1 MEQNTILSSPVTT
14 YSSVSY
20 SGINTAGDVWVN
32 DSNSTSDLGIFVKP
46 GQEVKEGKVELM
58 RKVIQ
63 LKNLIIYGSEYYD
76 RLPPETREIFS
87 KDSFN
92 NIQYFI
98 KVEDESDSNR
108 LIGLTKGSGLSN
120 EDRTIRGKVIKLVA
134 KLEGKDGNIYSVS
147 LGGLNNPDTW
157 ARNANSIKEVI
168 KSKIDNGAENS
179 EELQRLY
186 DSYDDIITKYSTIV
200 DGWVQNNQEFRVNP
214 PKFSQYTRL
223 MPLDSSYRLE
233 EANSSQSPYRS
244 KAPIQVESDVNIVID
259 DIPGISPEM
268 RGKPVMFVSGNL
280 LLSPSELKDIYIRQ
294 TQDPTMPK
302 QVRMIRL
309 DNVGVS
315 FQSLYQKSGQNYTI
329 IEQEIVHLPH
339 QWNCSHLL

>member
-1 MEQNTILSSPVTT
+1 MKQNTILSNPVTT

-20 SGINTAGDVWVN
+20 SGINTAGDIWVN

-120 EDRTIRGKVIKLVA
+120 EVRTIRGKVIKLVA

-157 ARNANSIKEVI
+157 ARNANSIKEAI

-186 DSYDDIITKYSTIV
+186 DSYDDIITKYSKIV
-200 DGWVQNNQEFRVNP
+200 DG
-214 PKFSQYTRL
+214 
-223 MPLDSSYRLE
+223 
-233 EANSSQSPYRS
+233 
-244 KAPIQVESDVNIVID
+244 
-259 DIPGISPEM
+259 
-268 RGKPVMFVSGNL
+268 
-280 LLSPSELKDIYIRQ
+280 
-294 TQDPTMPK
+294 
-302 QVRMIRL
+302 
-309 DNVGVS
+309 
-315 FQSLYQKSGQNYTI
+315 
-329 IEQEIVHLPH
+329 
-339 QWNCSHLL
+339 